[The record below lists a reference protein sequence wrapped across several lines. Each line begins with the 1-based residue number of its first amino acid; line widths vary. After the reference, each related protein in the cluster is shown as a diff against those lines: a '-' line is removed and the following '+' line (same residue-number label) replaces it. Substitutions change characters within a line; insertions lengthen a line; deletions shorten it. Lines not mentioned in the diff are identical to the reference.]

1 MDNSKNL
8 NIIAL
13 DAMGGDYGPE
23 VTVPAAVEATKKK
36 DLAVILVGEKELID
50 RELSKFSSLETSL
63 LSVVPAQGVVTEEE
77 SPALAYRTKPRASVY
92 VAAGVVKAGK
102 ASGFVSMGS
111 TGASIAA
118 STVLYGTMD
127 GIERGAIGGPVI
139 GYSPR
144 TVIVDLGTNVDT
156 RPEQLLDFGALGS
169 IMSRVIYKEKNPK
182 IALLSVGKEKGK
194 GSSLVKE
201 TSVLLENSGLNFV
214 GNIEG
219 RHLLTS
225 EADVLICDGFVG
237 NTLLKFAESW
247 ITFFSDEIKDKVN
260 EKLSYKIGAE
270 LMKPVFD
277 DLKAKYDY
285 EEHGG
290 TPLLGVNGIS
300 IVCHGSSG
308 PRSIMNSIF
317 LGQKCIQNNLI
328 EDTQK
333 SLAIH
338 FGH

>member
-8 NIIAL
+8 NVIAL

-63 LSVVPAQGVVTEEE
+63 LSVVPAEGVVTEED

-102 ASGFVSMGS
+102 ASGFVTMGS

-214 GNIEG
+214 GNIEPDD
-219 RHLLTS
+219 LLIN
-225 EADVLICDGFVG
+225 EFEVVLCDGFVG
-237 NTLLKFAESW
+237 NIILKLTESLGKIICGQINEILGDTDISKTLTASIFEKTNTLES
-247 ITFFSDEIKDKVN
+247 F
-260 EKLSYKIGAE
+260 
-270 LMKPVFD
+270 
-277 DLKAKYDY
+277 
-285 EEHGG
+285 GG
-290 TPLLGVNGIS
+290 GPLLGVKGVAIVGHGASGIKA
-300 IVCHGSSG
+300 IVNA
-308 PRSIMNSIF
+308 INTANYVIDVDF
-317 LGQKCIQNNLI
+317 I
-328 EDTQK
+328 EEQINELLRVRKRIT
-333 SLAIH
+333 
-338 FGH
+338 

>member
-23 VTVPAAVEATKKK
+23 VTVPAAVEATEKK
-36 DLAVILVGEKELID
+36 DLAVILVGEKKLID
-50 RELSKFSSLETSL
+50 RELSKFSPLETSL
-63 LSVVPAQGVVTEEE
+63 LSVVPAQGVVTEND

-92 VAAGVVKAGK
+92 VAAGIVKAGK

-214 GNIEG
+214 GNIEPDD
-219 RHLLTS
+219 LLKN
-225 EADVLICDGFVG
+225 EFEVVLCDGFVG
-237 NTLLKFAESW
+237 NIILKLTESLGKIICSQINEILGETDISKTLTASIFEKTNTLES
-247 ITFFSDEIKDKVN
+247 F
-260 EKLSYKIGAE
+260 
-270 LMKPVFD
+270 
-277 DLKAKYDY
+277 
-285 EEHGG
+285 GG
-290 TPLLGVNGIS
+290 GPLLGVKGVAIVGHGASGIKA
-300 IVCHGSSG
+300 IVNA
-308 PRSIMNSIF
+308 INTANFVIDVDF
-317 LGQKCIQNNLI
+317 I
-328 EDTQK
+328 EEQINELLRVHKRIT
-333 SLAIH
+333 
-338 FGH
+338 

>member
-1 MDNSKNL
+1 MHNNKNL

-23 VTVPAAVEATKKK
+23 VTVPAAVEATEKK
-36 DLAVILVGEKELID
+36 DLAVILVGEKKLID
-50 RELSKFSSLETSL
+50 RELSKFSPLETSL
-63 LSVVPAQGVVTEEE
+63 LSVVPAQGVVTENE

-92 VAAGVVKAGK
+92 VAAGIVKAGK

-214 GNIEG
+214 GNIEPDD
-219 RHLLTS
+219 LLKN
-225 EADVLICDGFVG
+225 EFEVVLCDGFVG
-237 NTLLKFAESW
+237 NIILKLTESLGKIICGQINEILGDTDISKTLTASIFEKTNTLES
-247 ITFFSDEIKDKVN
+247 F
-260 EKLSYKIGAE
+260 
-270 LMKPVFD
+270 
-277 DLKAKYDY
+277 
-285 EEHGG
+285 GG
-290 TPLLGVNGIS
+290 GPLLGVKGVAIVGHGASGIKA
-300 IVCHGSSG
+300 IVNAISTANFV
-308 PRSIMNSIF
+308 IDVDF
-317 LGQKCIQNNLI
+317 I
-328 EDTQK
+328 EEQINELLRVRKRIT
-333 SLAIH
+333 
-338 FGH
+338 

>member
-1 MDNSKNL
+1 MGNSKNL

-23 VTVPAAVEATKKK
+23 VTVPAAVEATEKK
-36 DLAVILVGEKELID
+36 DLAVILVGEKKLID
-50 RELSKFSSLETSL
+50 RELSKFSPLETSL
-63 LSVVPAQGVVTEEE
+63 LSVVPAQGVVTENE

-92 VAAGVVKAGK
+92 VAAGIVKAGK

-214 GNIEG
+214 GNIEPDD
-219 RHLLTS
+219 LLKN
-225 EADVLICDGFVG
+225 EFEVVLCDGFVG
-237 NTLLKFAESW
+237 NIILKLTESLGKIICSQINEILGETDISKTLTASIFEKTNTLES
-247 ITFFSDEIKDKVN
+247 F
-260 EKLSYKIGAE
+260 
-270 LMKPVFD
+270 
-277 DLKAKYDY
+277 
-285 EEHGG
+285 GG
-290 TPLLGVNGIS
+290 GPLLGVKGVAIVGHGASGIKA
-300 IVCHGSSG
+300 IVNAISTANFV
-308 PRSIMNSIF
+308 IDVDF
-317 LGQKCIQNNLI
+317 I
-328 EDTQK
+328 EEQINELLRVRKRIT
-333 SLAIH
+333 
-338 FGH
+338 

>member
-8 NIIAL
+8 NVIAL

-36 DLAVILVGEKELID
+36 DLAVILVGEKKLID
-50 RELSKFSSLETSL
+50 RELSKFSPLETSL
-63 LSVVPAQGVVTEEE
+63 LSVVPAQGVVTEND

-92 VAAGVVKAGK
+92 VAAGIVKAGK

-214 GNIEG
+214 GNIEPDD
-219 RHLLTS
+219 LLKN
-225 EADVLICDGFVG
+225 EFEVVLCDGFVG
-237 NTLLKFAESW
+237 NIILKLTESLGKIICSQINEILGETDISKTLTASIFEKTNTLES
-247 ITFFSDEIKDKVN
+247 F
-260 EKLSYKIGAE
+260 
-270 LMKPVFD
+270 
-277 DLKAKYDY
+277 
-285 EEHGG
+285 GG
-290 TPLLGVNGIS
+290 GPLLGVKGVAIVGHGASGIKA
-300 IVCHGSSG
+300 IVNA
-308 PRSIMNSIF
+308 INTANFVIDVDF
-317 LGQKCIQNNLI
+317 I
-328 EDTQK
+328 EEQINELLRVRKRIT
-333 SLAIH
+333 
-338 FGH
+338 

>member
-23 VTVPAAVEATKKK
+23 VTVPAAVEATEKN
-36 DLAVILVGEKELID
+36 DLAVILVGEKKLID
-50 RELSKFSSLETSL
+50 RELSKFSPLETSL
-63 LSVVPAQGVVTEEE
+63 LSVVPAQGVVTENE

-92 VAAGVVKAGK
+92 VAAGIVKAGK

-214 GNIEG
+214 GNIEPDD
-219 RHLLTS
+219 LLKN
-225 EADVLICDGFVG
+225 EFEVVLCDGFVG
-237 NTLLKFAESW
+237 NIILKLTESLGKIICSQINEILGETDISKALTASIFEKTNTLES
-247 ITFFSDEIKDKVN
+247 F
-260 EKLSYKIGAE
+260 
-270 LMKPVFD
+270 
-277 DLKAKYDY
+277 
-285 EEHGG
+285 GG
-290 TPLLGVNGIS
+290 GPLLGVKGVAIVGHGASGIKA
-300 IVCHGSSG
+300 IVNAISTANFV
-308 PRSIMNSIF
+308 IDVDF
-317 LGQKCIQNNLI
+317 I
-328 EDTQK
+328 EEQINELLRVRKRIT
-333 SLAIH
+333 
-338 FGH
+338 

>member
-23 VTVPAAVEATKKK
+23 VTVPAAVEATEKK
-36 DLAVILVGEKELID
+36 DLAVILVGEKKLID
-50 RELSKFSSLETSL
+50 RELSKFSPLETSL
-63 LSVVPAQGVVTEEE
+63 LSVVPAQGVVTENE

-92 VAAGVVKAGK
+92 VAAGIVKAGK

-214 GNIEG
+214 GNIEPDD
-219 RHLLTS
+219 LLKN
-225 EADVLICDGFVG
+225 EFEVVLCDGFVG
-237 NTLLKFAESW
+237 NIILKFTESLGR
-247 ITFFSDEIKDKVN
+247 IICSQINEILGETDISKTLTASIF
-260 EKLSYKIGAE
+260 EKTNTLES
-270 LMKPVFD
+270 F
-277 DLKAKYDY
+277 
-285 EEHGG
+285 GG
-290 TPLLGVNGIS
+290 GPLLGVKGVAIVGHGASGIKA
-300 IVCHGSSG
+300 IVNA
-308 PRSIMNSIF
+308 INTANFVIDVDF
-317 LGQKCIQNNLI
+317 I
-328 EDTQK
+328 EEQINELLRVRKRIT
-333 SLAIH
+333 
-338 FGH
+338 

>member
-8 NIIAL
+8 NVIAL

-63 LSVVPAQGVVTEEE
+63 LSVVPAEGVVTEED

-102 ASGFVSMGS
+102 ASGFVTMGS

-214 GNIEG
+214 GNIEPDD
-219 RHLLTS
+219 LS
-225 EADVLICDGFVG
+225 KNEFEVVLCDGFVG
-237 NTLLKFAESW
+237 NIILKLTESLGKIICGQINEILGDTDISKTLTASIFEKTNTLES
-247 ITFFSDEIKDKVN
+247 F
-260 EKLSYKIGAE
+260 
-270 LMKPVFD
+270 
-277 DLKAKYDY
+277 
-285 EEHGG
+285 GG
-290 TPLLGVNGIS
+290 GPLLGVKGVAIVGHGASGIKA
-300 IVCHGSSG
+300 IVNA
-308 PRSIMNSIF
+308 INTANFVIDVDF
-317 LGQKCIQNNLI
+317 I
-328 EDTQK
+328 EEQINELLRVRKRIT
-333 SLAIH
+333 
-338 FGH
+338 

>member
-1 MDNSKNL
+1 MHNNKNL

-36 DLAVILVGEKELID
+36 DLAVILVGEKQLIE
-50 RELSKFSSLETSL
+50 RELSKFTPPETSL
-63 LSVVPAQGVVTEEE
+63 LSVVPSQGVVTEEE

-92 VAAGVVKAGK
+92 VAAGIVKAGK

-127 GIERGAIGGPVI
+127 GIERGALGGPVI

-214 GNIEG
+214 GNIEPDD
-219 RHLLTS
+219 LLKN
-225 EADVLICDGFVG
+225 EFEVVLCDGFVG
-237 NTLLKFAESW
+237 NIILKLTESLGKIICAQISEILGDTDISKTLTASIFEKTNTLES
-247 ITFFSDEIKDKVN
+247 F
-260 EKLSYKIGAE
+260 
-270 LMKPVFD
+270 
-277 DLKAKYDY
+277 
-285 EEHGG
+285 GG
-290 TPLLGVNGIS
+290 GPLLGVKGVAIVGHGASGIKA
-300 IVCHGSSG
+300 IVNAINTANYVIDVG
-308 PRSIMNSIF
+308 F
-317 LGQKCIQNNLI
+317 I
-328 EDTQK
+328 EEQINELLRVRKRIT
-333 SLAIH
+333 
-338 FGH
+338 

>member
-1 MDNSKNL
+1 MHNNKNL

-36 DLAVILVGEKELID
+36 DLAVILVGEKQLIE
-50 RELSKFSSLETSL
+50 RELSKFTPPETSL
-63 LSVVPAQGVVTEEE
+63 LSVVPSQGVVTEEE

-92 VAAGVVKAGK
+92 VAAGIVKAGK

-127 GIERGAIGGPVI
+127 GIERGALGGPVI

-169 IMSRVIYKEKNPK
+169 IMSRVIYKEKHPK

-214 GNIEG
+214 GNIEPDD
-219 RHLLTS
+219 LLKN
-225 EADVLICDGFVG
+225 EFEVVLCDGFVG
-237 NTLLKFAESW
+237 NIILKLTESLGKIICAQISEILGNTDISKTLTASIFEKTNTLES
-247 ITFFSDEIKDKVN
+247 F
-260 EKLSYKIGAE
+260 
-270 LMKPVFD
+270 
-277 DLKAKYDY
+277 
-285 EEHGG
+285 GG
-290 TPLLGVNGIS
+290 GPLLGVKGVAIVGHGASGIRA
-300 IVCHGSSG
+300 IVNA
-308 PRSIMNSIF
+308 INTANYVIDVDF
-317 LGQKCIQNNLI
+317 I
-328 EDTQK
+328 EEQINELLRVRK
-333 SLAIH
+333 RIK
-338 FGH
+338 

>member
-23 VTVPAAVEATKKK
+23 VMVPAAVEATKKEN
-36 DLAVILVGEKELID
+36 LAVILVGEEQLIE
-50 RELSKFSSLETSL
+50 RELSKFSPPETSL
-63 LSVVPAQGVVTEEE
+63 LSVMPAQGVVTEEE

-92 VAAGVVKAGK
+92 VAAGIVKAGK

-127 GIERGAIGGPVI
+127 GIERGAVGGPVI

-169 IMSRVIYKEKNPK
+169 IMSRVMYKEKNPK

-201 TSVLLENSGLNFV
+201 TSVLLEDSGLNFV
-214 GNIEG
+214 GNIEPDD
-219 RHLLTS
+219 LVKNKF
-225 EADVLICDGFVG
+225 EVVLCDGFVG
-237 NTLLKFAESW
+237 NIILKLTESLGKIICGQINEILGDTDISKTLTTSIFEKTNTLES
-247 ITFFSDEIKDKVN
+247 F
-260 EKLSYKIGAE
+260 
-270 LMKPVFD
+270 
-277 DLKAKYDY
+277 
-285 EEHGG
+285 GG
-290 TPLLGVNGIS
+290 GPLLGVKGVAIVGHGASGIKA
-300 IVCHGSSG
+300 IVNA
-308 PRSIMNSIF
+308 INTANYVVTVDF
-317 LGQKCIQNNLI
+317 I
-328 EDTQK
+328 EEQINELFRVHKRIT
-333 SLAIH
+333 
-338 FGH
+338 

>member
-36 DLAVILVGEKELID
+36 DLAVILVGEKQLIEQ
-50 RELSKFSSLETSL
+50 ELSKFSPAETSL

-92 VAAGVVKAGK
+92 VAAGIVKAGK

-169 IMSRVIYKEKNPK
+169 IMSRVMYKEKNPK

-214 GNIEG
+214 GNIEPDD
-219 RHLLTS
+219 LLKN
-225 EADVLICDGFVG
+225 EFEVVLCDGFVG
-237 NTLLKFAESW
+237 NIILKLTESLGKIICSQINEILGETDISKTLTASIFEKTNTLES
-247 ITFFSDEIKDKVN
+247 F
-260 EKLSYKIGAE
+260 
-270 LMKPVFD
+270 
-277 DLKAKYDY
+277 
-285 EEHGG
+285 GG
-290 TPLLGVNGIS
+290 GPLLGVKGVAIVGHGASGIRA
-300 IVCHGSSG
+300 IVNAISTANFV
-308 PRSIMNSIF
+308 IDVDF
-317 LGQKCIQNNLI
+317 I
-328 EDTQK
+328 EEQINELLRVRKRIT
-333 SLAIH
+333 
-338 FGH
+338 

>member
-1 MDNSKNL
+1 MRF
-8 NIIAL
+8 AL
-13 DAMGGDYGPE
+13 DAMGGDFAPN
-23 VTVPAAVEATKKK
+23 AVVQGSLDAINKSSKP
-36 DLAVILVGEKELID
+36 LNLILVGDETAIRSELAG
-50 RELSKFSSLETSL
+50 RENDAIEIVHTDEVVTMEDKGSKVLKSKPNSSLVRGIRMVKEGRADGFISAGHTGAIMSTTL
-63 LSVVPAQGVVTEEE
+63 LSLGRIPGVRR
-77 SPALAYRTKPRASVY
+77 PALAAYFPTEKRGKILCDVGVNPDAKPEHLVQFALMASHYYDHVEGF
-92 VAAGVVKAGK
+92 AA
-102 ASGFVSMGS
+102 
-111 TGASIAA
+111 
-118 STVLYGTMD
+118 
-127 GIERGAIGGPVI
+127 
-139 GYSPR
+139 
-144 TVIVDLGTNVDT
+144 
-156 RPEQLLDFGALGS
+156 
-169 IMSRVIYKEKNPK
+169 PK
-182 IALLSVGKEKGK
+182 IGLINIGTEPSKGSELYVETYKLLSEMP
-194 GSSLVKE
+194 
-201 TSVLLENSGLNFV
+201 NFV

-247 ITFFSDEIKDKVN
+247 ITFFADEIKDKIN
-260 EKLSYKIGAE
+260 EKLSYKIGAG
-270 LMKPVFD
+270 LMKPIFD

-308 PRSIMNSIF
+308 PKSIMNSIF
-317 LGQKCIQNNLI
+317 LGQKCIENNLI

>member
-8 NIIAL
+8 NVIAL

-63 LSVVPAQGVVTEEE
+63 LSVVPAEGVVTEED

-102 ASGFVSMGS
+102 ASGFVTMGS

-169 IMSRVIYKEKNPK
+169 IMSRVIYEKNPK

-214 GNIEG
+214 GNIEPDD
-219 RHLLTS
+219 LLIN
-225 EADVLICDGFVG
+225 EFEVVLCDGFVG
-237 NTLLKFAESW
+237 NIILKLTESLGKIICGQINEILGDTDISKTLTASIFEKTNTLES
-247 ITFFSDEIKDKVN
+247 F
-260 EKLSYKIGAE
+260 
-270 LMKPVFD
+270 
-277 DLKAKYDY
+277 
-285 EEHGG
+285 GG
-290 TPLLGVNGIS
+290 GPLLGVKGVAIVGHGASGIKA
-300 IVCHGSSG
+300 IVNA
-308 PRSIMNSIF
+308 INTANYVIDVDF
-317 LGQKCIQNNLI
+317 I
-328 EDTQK
+328 EEQINELLRVRKRIT
-333 SLAIH
+333 
-338 FGH
+338 

>member
-36 DLAVILVGEKELID
+36 DLAVILVGEKQLIEQ
-50 RELSKFSSLETSL
+50 ELSKFSPVETSL

-92 VAAGVVKAGK
+92 VAAGIVKAGK

-127 GIERGAIGGPVI
+127 EIERGAIGGPVI
-139 GYSPR
+139 GFSPR

-169 IMSRVIYKEKNPK
+169 IMSRVMYKEKNPK

-194 GSSLVKE
+194 GSSLFKE

-214 GNIEG
+214 GNIEPDD
-219 RHLLTS
+219 LLKN
-225 EADVLICDGFVG
+225 EFEVVLCDGFVG
-237 NTLLKFAESW
+237 NIILKLTESLGKIICSQINEILGETDISKTLTASIFEKTNTLES
-247 ITFFSDEIKDKVN
+247 F
-260 EKLSYKIGAE
+260 
-270 LMKPVFD
+270 
-277 DLKAKYDY
+277 
-285 EEHGG
+285 GG
-290 TPLLGVNGIS
+290 GPLLGVKGVAIVGHGASGIRA
-300 IVCHGSSG
+300 IVNAISTANFV
-308 PRSIMNSIF
+308 IDVDF
-317 LGQKCIQNNLI
+317 I
-328 EDTQK
+328 EEQINELLRVRKRIT
-333 SLAIH
+333 
-338 FGH
+338 

>member
-1 MDNSKNL
+1 
-8 NIIAL
+8 
-13 DAMGGDYGPE
+13 
-23 VTVPAAVEATKKK
+23 
-36 DLAVILVGEKELID
+36 
-50 RELSKFSSLETSL
+50 
-63 LSVVPAQGVVTEEE
+63 VVTEEE

-92 VAAGVVKAGK
+92 VAAGIVKAGK

-127 GIERGAIGGPVI
+127 GIERGALGGPVI

-214 GNIEG
+214 GNIEPDD
-219 RHLLTS
+219 LLKN
-225 EADVLICDGFVG
+225 EFEVVLCDGFVG
-237 NTLLKFAESW
+237 NIILKLTESLGKIICSQINEILGETDISKTLTASIFEKTNTLES
-247 ITFFSDEIKDKVN
+247 F
-260 EKLSYKIGAE
+260 
-270 LMKPVFD
+270 
-277 DLKAKYDY
+277 
-285 EEHGG
+285 GG
-290 TPLLGVNGIS
+290 GPLLGVKGVAIVGHGASGIKA
-300 IVCHGSSG
+300 IVNA
-308 PRSIMNSIF
+308 INTANFVIDVDF
-317 LGQKCIQNNLI
+317 I
-328 EDTQK
+328 EEQINELLRVRKRIT
-333 SLAIH
+333 
-338 FGH
+338 

>member
-13 DAMGGDYGPE
+13 DAMGGDHGPV

-36 DLAVILVGEKELID
+36 DLAVILVGEKQLIEQ
-50 RELSKFSSLETSL
+50 ELSKFSPVETSL

-92 VAAGVVKAGK
+92 VAAGIVKADK

-127 GIERGAIGGPVI
+127 EIERGAIGGPVI
-139 GYSPR
+139 GFSPR

-169 IMSRVIYKEKNPK
+169 IMSRVMYKEKNPK

-214 GNIEG
+214 GNIEPDD
-219 RHLLTS
+219 LLKN
-225 EADVLICDGFVG
+225 EFEVVLCDGFVG
-237 NTLLKFAESW
+237 NIILKLTESLGKIICAQINEILGDTDISKTLTTSIFEKTNTLES
-247 ITFFSDEIKDKVN
+247 F
-260 EKLSYKIGAE
+260 
-270 LMKPVFD
+270 
-277 DLKAKYDY
+277 
-285 EEHGG
+285 GG
-290 TPLLGVNGIS
+290 GPLLGVKGVA
-300 IVCHGSSG
+300 IVGHGASG
-308 PRSIMNSIF
+308 TKAIVNAINTANYVIDVDF
-317 LGQKCIQNNLI
+317 I
-328 EDTQK
+328 EEQINELLRVRKRIT
-333 SLAIH
+333 
-338 FGH
+338 